1 MSQFPPAFPSPLA
14 RQHAMAAQRAS
25 DQLKPD
31 DSASG
36 VGSWMK
42 VNEEKGVVSRTEAAQ
57 PTTSTPVVPE
67 PAQGQPVGDQDTD
80 DDAPP
85 PNFSMGD
92 PMSAPQA
99 PSGATFHQWGTAPAT
114 QAAKNLLGNQIP
126 KSERLAQQKARAK
139 AKGHR
144 SVRWGQMPGQNALS
158 PQNFQLPP
166 FVRQLGSGQD
176 ERSVL
181 IIDNRDMRIT
191 SPFQGWLVDL
201 IALRSS

>member
-1 MSQFPPAFPSPLA
+1 
-14 RQHAMAAQRAS
+14 
-25 DQLKPD
+25 
-31 DSASG
+31 
-36 VGSWMK
+36 
-42 VNEEKGVVSRTEAAQ
+42 
-57 PTTSTPVVPE
+57 
-67 PAQGQPVGDQDTD
+67 
-80 DDAPP
+80 
-85 PNFSMGD
+85 
-92 PMSAPQA
+92 MSAPQA

-191 SPFQGWLVDL
+191 SPFQGWLVDE
-201 IALRSS
+201 ILRSS